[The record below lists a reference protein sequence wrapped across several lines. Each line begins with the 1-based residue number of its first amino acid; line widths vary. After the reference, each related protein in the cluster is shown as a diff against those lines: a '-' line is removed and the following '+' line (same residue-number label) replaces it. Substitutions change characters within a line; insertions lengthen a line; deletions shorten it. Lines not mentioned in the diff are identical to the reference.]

1 VKTQVSVRFDE
12 LESVGEVV
20 SMTAAQAKALVDT
33 ELVEVR
39 PEGEDRWRLLPR
51 GRVGAV
57 RIDDLQVEVTPKE
70 KVGLAHLLFLLGYAA
85 NPGFRPDDVLGQ
97 ADDELWP
104 ALAYS
109 LARAV
114 DRALSRGV
122 VQGYRTTE
130 DALRTIRGRIRFGDQ
145 IRARP
150 GMLIPIEVTY
160 DEFSVDTSENR
171 ILRAALRRMIAVPR
185 LDSDVRRRL
194 LHLDARLEGV
204 EVLPPRAVVPSWQP
218 TRLNERYQ
226 PALHLAEI
234 VLRHAAAKPGD
245 GGLEV
250 ASFVVVMWKVF
261 EDFVTVALTEAL
273 LKMPGETKAQ
283 LPAYLAGPGDWRRG
297 TIPMNVDVAHLDA
310 AGRPLVVFDAKYK
323 VASATGQYANADH
336 YQMLGYCTALGVP
349 RAWLVYAGGSRTARV
364 RKIKNTSIEVV
375 ECPLDLSQ
383 HPRQILRQIER
394 IARLAVHGDLA
405 VGHPVIQAS

>member
-1 VKTQVSVRFDE
+1 
-12 LESVGEVV
+12 
-20 SMTAAQAKALVDT
+20 
-33 ELVEVR
+33 
-39 PEGEDRWRLLPR
+39 
-51 GRVGAV
+51 
-57 RIDDLQVEVTPKE
+57 
-70 KVGLAHLLFLLGYAA
+70 
-85 NPGFRPDDVLGQ
+85 
-97 ADDELWP
+97 
-104 ALAYS
+104 

-171 ILRAALRRMIAVPR
+171 ILRAALRRMIMVPR

-204 EVLPPRAVVPSWQP
+204 EVLPPGAAIPRLQS

-234 VLRHAAAKPGD
+234 VLRHAAAKPGE

-273 LKMPGETKAQ
+273 LKLPGETKAQ
-283 LPAYLAGPGDWRRG
+283 LPAFLAGPGDWRHG
-297 TIPMNVDVAHLDA
+297 NIPMNVDVAHLDA

-336 YQMLGYCTALGVP
+336 YQMLGYCTSLGVSK
-349 RAWLVYAGGSRTARV
+349 AWLIYAGGSRTARV

-394 IARLAVHGDLA
+394 IARLAVHDDLK
-405 VGHPVIQAS
+405 VGRPAIQAS